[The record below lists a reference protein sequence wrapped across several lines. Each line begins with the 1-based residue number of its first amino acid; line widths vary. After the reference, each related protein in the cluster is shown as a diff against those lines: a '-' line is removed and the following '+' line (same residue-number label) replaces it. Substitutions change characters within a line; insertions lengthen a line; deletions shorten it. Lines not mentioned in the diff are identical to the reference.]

1 MITLIGYKKCSTCA
15 NIEKLLKEKQI
26 EYVYRHIDKENPT
39 SSEIRTWHQKTKL
52 DIKKFFNTSG
62 VLYRK
67 KELAKKLPN
76 YTLEEKYD
84 LLATDG
90 KLVKRPILI
99 TENSIYVGKQVKE
112 YLQSL

>member
-1 MITLIGYKKCSTCA
+1 M
-15 NIEKLLKEKQI
+15 
-26 EYVYRHIDKENPT
+26 
-39 SSEIRTWHQKTKL
+39 
-52 DIKKFFNTSG
+52 
-62 VLYRK
+62 LYRK